1 MDTKEVQR
9 GKRRGWIKNAV
20 IIFLA
25 IMLVLTFFSN
35 TIMNRSLP
43 EVATQYVTSGTISAK
58 IRGTGTVTAN
68 SAYDVKI
75 KENRVIK
82 TVAVRK
88 GDTVEVGDTLFI
100 LEEGESTGLQE
111 LRDQLDEAK
120 YNYRL
125 LLINSP
131 YINTSS
137 DNREI
142 ERLQD
147 KVDEAIEERDLSY
160 VTDDQI
166 ASAESDVVDKE
177 IAAEI
182 AADRVEDLTEDIAE
196 LEEQIGSL
204 GGSTGG
210 EASDLTTLQKAL
222 DAAESALR
230 DAEIARETA
239 YLQYTDDVKDLYYEA
254 SKSYPTDPV
263 DWTTKYFYSTM
274 TDRTI
279 AAMQAYAN
287 MTAPAIGGGDDSED
301 ETVSTYADP
310 LNSPSYG
317 TAFAAIQSAEK
328 AYESAVIARDD
339 AQIAYANKLAELGS
353 SSMESAQLANLKAQ
367 LENLND
373 QKKTAEKEK
382 TNADKALEDANA
394 LLETLNTKKEN
405 YKTLD
410 DAVKTAEDALED
422 KIIAIQESQ
431 HTNTVEKT
439 KYDLDV
445 EKAQKKIDEL
455 EEKIE
460 KSESGESGD
469 TITAPVAGTV
479 TAINISAGSTTE
491 YDVSLMTI
499 EEKDRGYMV
508 SFGVT
513 NEQAQKVKIG
523 DSADVNS
530 SYWGA
535 NITATLATITN
546 DPANP
551 GQGKL
556 LNFVVDGDVSA
567 GDQLNLAIGQKS
579 ANYQLIVPNSA
590 VRSDANGY
598 FVLTVQVKSSPL
610 GNRYVAT
617 RVDVQVLASDDTNT
631 AVSGGLVSNDYVITN
646 SSAPLTAGQLV
657 RLVEN

>member
-9 GKRRGWIKNAV
+9 GKRRGWIKNAA

-58 IRGTGTVTAN
+58 IRGTGTVAAN
-68 SAYDVKI
+68 SAYDVKV

-88 GDTVEVGDTLFI
+88 GDTVEVGDVLFI
-100 LEEGESTGLQE
+100 LEEGESTTLQE

-125 LLINSP
+125 LLLNSP
-131 YINTSS
+131 YVNTSTDS
-137 DNREI
+137 RAI
-142 ERLQD
+142 ERLQEA
-147 KVDEAIEERDLSY
+147 VDEAIEERDLSY
-160 VTDDQI
+160 VTDSQI
-166 ASAESDVVDKE
+166 SSAESDVVDKE

-182 AADRVEDLTEDIAE
+182 AADKITDLDEKIAE
-196 LEEQIGSL
+196 VNEQISAL
-204 GGSTGG
+204 GGGTGDGDASVEQKAVEEAQAALDSAKAGLQTAMLIYGTTYEVLDQVSQAVFPGADKRVRMSAYAEMHPIGNASQVNGVWQEDSGGSSFAFG
-210 EASDLTTLQKAL
+210 EAYTRISEAEDAVSVATYKLQ
-222 DAAESALR
+222 DAQ
-230 DAEIARETA
+230 TA
-239 YLQYTDDVKDLYYEA
+239 YY
-254 SKSYPTDPV
+254 
-263 DWTTKYFYSTM
+263 
-274 TDRTI
+274 
-279 AAMQAYAN
+279 
-287 MTAPAIGGGDDSED
+287 
-301 ETVSTYADP
+301 
-310 LNSPSYG
+310 
-317 TAFAAIQSAEK
+317 
-328 AYESAVIARDD
+328 
-339 AQIAYANKLAELGS
+339 NKLAELGS

-367 LENLND
+367 LANLND
-373 QKKTAEKEK
+373 QKKAAEKDK
-382 TNADKALEDANA
+382 KNADKALEEANA
-394 LLETLNTKKEN
+394 LLETLTKKKEN

-410 DAVKTAEDALED
+410 AAVKAAEDALED
-422 KIIAIQESQ
+422 KLLSVQESQ
-431 HTNTVEKT
+431 HSTTVEKT

-445 EKAQKKIDEL
+445 EKAKKGIDEL
-455 EEKIE
+455 QEKIAKAE
-460 KSESGESGD
+460 TGEGGD

-508 SFGVT
+508 SFSVT
-513 NEQAQKVKIG
+513 NDQAQKVKIG
-523 DSADVNS
+523 DSADVTSN
-530 SYWGA
+530 YWGST
-535 NITATLATITN
+535 ITATLATVTN

-551 GQGKL
+551 GQSKL
-556 LNFVVDGDVSA
+556 LNFVVEGDVSA

-579 ANYQLIVPNSA
+579 ANYELIVPNSA
-590 VRSDANGY
+590 VRSDSNGY
-598 FVLTVQVKSSPL
+598 FVLTVQTKSSPL

-631 AVSGGLVSNDYVITN
+631 AVAGGLVSYDYVITT
-646 SSAPLTAGQLV
+646 SSAPLTPGQLV

>member
-58 IRGTGTVTAN
+58 IRGTGTVAAN
-68 SAYDVKI
+68 SAYDVKV

-111 LRDQLDEAK
+111 LRDQLDEAR

-125 LLINSP
+125 LLLNSP

-142 ERLQD
+142 ERLQE

-160 VTDDQI
+160 VTDSQI
-166 ASAESDVVDKE
+166 DSAESDVVDKE

-182 AADRVEDLTEDIAE
+182 AADKLADVEEDIADLTE
-196 LEEQIGSL
+196 QINSL
-204 GGSTGG
+204 GGGTGSG
-210 EASDLTTLQKAL
+210 DVSVEQKAL
-222 DAAESALR
+222 EEAQKALKTAQTEQETAWLIYGVTYNELKSLAADWKIDIYPNYTIEARMAAYAQENLPQMDENGNIIGGKDYLTAFNSIQKAESAL
-230 DAEIARETA
+230 ASAQTA
-239 YLQYTDDVKDLYYEA
+239 Y
-254 SKSYPTDPV
+254 S
-263 DWTTKYFYSTM
+263 
-274 TDRTI
+274 
-279 AAMQAYAN
+279 
-287 MTAPAIGGGDDSED
+287 
-301 ETVSTYADP
+301 
-310 LNSPSYG
+310 
-317 TAFAAIQSAEK
+317 
-328 AYESAVIARDD
+328 D
-339 AQIAYANKLAELGS
+339 AQTAYYNKLAELGS

-382 TNADKALEDANA
+382 KNADSALEDANK

-405 YKTLD
+405 YKALD
-410 DAVKTAEDALED
+410 DAVDAAEDALEA

-445 EKAQKKIDEL
+445 EKAQKEINEL

-460 KSESGESGD
+460 KSEAGESGD

-523 DSADVNS
+523 DSADVTS

-535 NITATLATITN
+535 SITATLAAITN

-556 LNFVVDGDVSA
+556 LNFMVEGDVSA

-579 ANYQLIVPNSA
+579 ANYELIVPNSA

-631 AVSGGLVSNDYVITN
+631 AVSGGLVGYDYVITN